1 MKQNE
6 KYIARIVDVAPN
18 AVTFFVGPVSQTV
31 DWPANMETP
40 KQGEVYEI
48 SFSPDLE
55 IHRKLATPLDNIDW
69 PNSDTMRWRK
79 QNASGKNRMEIL
91 KQRHLIK
98 RAVRDYLHE
107 QDFIEIDM
115 PLLVPGAT
123 PDAEIDS
130 FSFEDRYLVTSCE
143 YQIKRMEIG
152 GFDRSYTFTQNYRL
166 GDLSRYRNPEFTMIE
181 WARVG
186 QTLTDI
192 ESDSEQFLNRA
203 NQALGGQKIIQYQG
217 HTIDITPPWD
227 RISVRGAIEKH
238 IGVALEDFSAQ
249 SLIKAAEA
257 ANLPVKEEW
266 REDTIFLFS
275 LVMEHLQTMLGFGKP
290 IFLQEWPKLMTSS
303 ADLDASGKFTQRSEL
318 FIAGVELSDGFPS
331 LTDYERQKTSFQQ
344 QVDRRKEI
352 GHMHV
357 EIDHKYLES
366 MREGFPSGAGMAL
379 GFDRLVMVLT
389 DQATLN
395 DVLAFGWD
403 EL

>member
-1 MKQNE
+1 MKNE
-6 KYIARIVDVAPN
+6 KFIARIIDVVPN
-18 AVTFFVGPVSQTV
+18 AVTFFIGPNSQTV
-31 DWPANMETP
+31 DWPGDIP

-48 SFSPDLE
+48 SFSPDLTV
-55 IHRKLATPLDNIDW
+55 HRKLATPISDVDW

-79 QNASGKNRMEIL
+79 QNASGKNRMQIL
-91 KQRHLIK
+91 KQRHIIK
-98 RAVRDYLHE
+98 RAVRDYLNE
-107 QDFIEIDM
+107 QDFIEVDM

-130 FSFEDRYLVTSCE
+130 FVVDDRYLVTSCE
-143 YQIKRMEIG
+143 YQLKRMEIG
-152 GFDRSYTFTQNYRL
+152 GFDRCYSFTQNYRL
-166 GDLSRYRNPEFTMIE
+166 GDHSRYRNPEFTMIE
-181 WARVG
+181 WVRVG
-186 QTLTDI
+186 QTLNDI
-192 ESDSEQFLNRA
+192 ETDAEQFLNRA
-203 NQALGGQKIIQYQG
+203 NQALGGQKLIQYQG

-227 RISVRGAIEKH
+227 RLTVRGAVEKYM
-238 IGVALEDFSAQ
+238 GVALDDFSAP

-257 ANLPVKEEW
+257 AKLPVKEEW

-275 LVMEHLQTMLGFGKP
+275 LVMDHLQTMLGFGKP
-290 IFLQEWPKLMTSS
+290 VFLEEWPKLMTSS

-318 FIAGVELSDGFPS
+318 FLASVELSDGFPS
-331 LTDYERQKTSFQQ
+331 LTDYERQKTSFQEQ
-344 QVDRRKEI
+344 ITRRKEI

-357 EIDHKYLES
+357 EFDHRYLES
-366 MREGFPSGAGMAL
+366 MQEVFPSGAGMAL